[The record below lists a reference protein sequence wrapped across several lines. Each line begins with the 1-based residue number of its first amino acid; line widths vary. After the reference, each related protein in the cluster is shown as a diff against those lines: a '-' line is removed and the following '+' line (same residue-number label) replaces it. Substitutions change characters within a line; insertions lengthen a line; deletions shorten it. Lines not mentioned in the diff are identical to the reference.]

1 MYNNCAELGGGAHNP
16 TVIGSVA
23 IRKGPRRF
31 CPHLSD
37 CCHALM
43 LMCWNSPLWQCCGHC
58 NNVLS
63 SFLPSWVDQSNSVV
77 IMWIGISLKLAAY
90 NYMSS
95 LALWTTVKYELVD
108 ANGGIQKARLEPATR
123 SAVTTWIMANI
134 FIIMLAWTCQ
144 ESKRVQ
150 NTFSLTE
157 KKMDRR
163 GLQDKRTRPDVKTWI

>member
-1 MYNNCAELGGGAHNP
+1 MTQTYNNCTEIHLGVGVMSPFVSPLSAITGAPAP

-23 IRKGPRRF
+23 LRKGPWTFFPR
-31 CPHLSD
+31 HSD
-37 CCHALM
+37 CCHARM

-108 ANGGIQKARLEPATR
+108 ANGGIQKARLEPATIR
-123 SAVTTWIMANI
+123 A
-134 FIIMLAWTCQ
+134 
-144 ESKRVQ
+144 E
-150 NTFSLTE
+150 
-157 KKMDRR
+157 
-163 GLQDKRTRPDVKTWI
+163 